1 MAAGVAGAGAATFR
15 LFPVSAF
22 VAGTMAALLVA
33 RPAAAHPHVF
43 IDYAVTV
50 QFDHGL
56 PRQVHMS
63 WSYDD
68 MYSDLVHFQLVPT
81 AGDRLT
87 PAEMVRIRMKTFDM
101 LAPAHYFTEV
111 RWNRQPVTVGDAA
124 DCQVAVVDSRA
135 VYGFTLPLTV
145 SGGGHEAGGDRLE
158 IAVFDREYYVHFAYD
173 QNQPPRA
180 SGDGAPPCQVG
191 TEPRETRMFGTV
203 DNDVVVCGGG
213 AER

>member
-1 MAAGVAGAGAATFR
+1 MRADTAGAGAATLRFFSV
-15 LFPVSAF
+15 LGF
-22 VAGTMAALLVA
+22 VVGAMAVVLVA

-56 PRQVHMS
+56 PRQVRMS

-68 MYSDLVHFQLVPT
+68 MYSDLVRYQLVPT
-81 AGDRLT
+81 AGDHLS
-87 PAEMVRIRMKTFDM
+87 PAEMARIRMKTFDM

-111 RWNRQPVTVGDAA
+111 RWNRQPATVGDAV
-124 DCQVAVVDSRA
+124 DFQVAFVDGRA
-135 VYGFTLPLTV
+135 VYGFTLPLGVT
-145 SGGGHEAGGDRLE
+145 GGHEAGGDRLE

-173 QNQPPRA
+173 QNRPPSA
-180 SGDGAPPCQVG
+180 TGDGALECRAA

-203 DNDVVVCGGG
+203 DNDLVVCGGG
-213 AER
+213 AGR